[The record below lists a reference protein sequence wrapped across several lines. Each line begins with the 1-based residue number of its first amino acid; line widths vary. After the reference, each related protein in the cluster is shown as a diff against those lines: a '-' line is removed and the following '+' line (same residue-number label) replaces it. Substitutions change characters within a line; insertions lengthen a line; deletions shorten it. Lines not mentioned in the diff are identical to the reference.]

1 MRSFVTEFNSLP
13 LDSLWR
19 RCLSTTTGVAR
30 EILGKPHLSLSDFA
44 SLISPAASELLES
57 LSRRSQQLT
66 QQRFGKVIRL
76 FAPLYLSKEYHE

>member
-1 MRSFVTEFNSLP
+1 MSFVTQFNSLP
-13 LDSLWR
+13 LDSLLS
-19 RCLSTTTGVAR
+19 RCLSTATDVAR

-44 SLISPAASELLES
+44 SLISPAASELLEA
-57 LSRRSQQLT
+57 LARRSQQLT